1 MITYVVLPTFL
12 LKNVTFSPLLCKTNV
27 NLPPPIDETFYLL
40 AAASKSISVVPKAET
55 RPTKFHDWV
64 WFRPEAGPSS
74 KKATGL
80 YYIDAQS
87 RHIPVG
93 NKL

>member
-1 MITYVVLPTFL
+1 MQCCQ
-12 LKNVTFSPLLCKTNV
+12 LCSKKSKISHFAFFYAKNV
-27 NLPPPIDETFYLL
+27 NLPPPIDETFYSL
-40 AAASKSISVVPKAET
+40 AAASKSISAVPKAET